1 LSVPLPIGN
10 GFWSIGVLDGFGA
23 KLNGFGH
30 VWTFDDRRL
39 FDLHPAMLPEIAS
52 QISLEWSTELR
63 FDAAT
68 YFSTMSGELGI
79 GSYLSCIPGTI
90 ALDGLGRADPAI
102 DDGQNLDLVF
112 IDYDCEPL
120 TVLEILGRFLP
131 SLSGTGSLIINS
143 TPASMH
149 AYLLIER
156 VVEAL
161 NSCRIPK
168 SLRLY
173 GDVDLEVM
181 MQTRRIRLMHLA
193 NWNETT
199 GNDTAWLKVEPLDV
213 APKPFL

>member
-1 LSVPLPIGN
+1 MA
-10 GFWSIGVLDGFGA
+10 FGA

-112 IDYDCEPL
+112 IDYDCEP
-120 TVLEILGRFLP
+120 F
-131 SLSGTGSLIINS
+131 
-143 TPASMH
+143 
-149 AYLLIER
+149 
-156 VVEAL
+156 
-161 NSCRIPK
+161 
-168 SLRLY
+168 
-173 GDVDLEVM
+173 
-181 MQTRRIRLMHLA
+181 
-193 NWNETT
+193 
-199 GNDTAWLKVEPLDV
+199 GNGA
-213 APKPFL
+213 